1 MTKEISLVEA
11 CLIYSIKNR
20 VDRKTTY
27 KELGKILNDNK
38 INSSTSTN
46 LNNLFKENQLTKELF
61 KFFYVIFKDL
71 NLEFDK
77 DNKMIF
83 ISSNNNNYIEK
94 IEKFLNEKLTLDVQ
108 EGDTVRQFVTKTLDP
123 LENLDNFKICLTRL
137 WFNTDVL
144 VEWSMPP
151 GMTENL

>member
-1 MTKEISLVEA
+1 AEIVLGVAEA
-11 CLIYSIKNR
+11 KAK
-20 VDRKTTY
+20 V
-27 KELGKILNDNK
+27 
-38 INSSTSTN
+38 
-46 LNNLFKENQLTKELF
+46 
-61 KFFYVIFKDL
+61 
-71 NLEFDK
+71 
-77 DNKMIF
+77 
-83 ISSNNNNYIEK
+83 
-94 IEKFLNEKLTLDVQ
+94 EKFLNEKLTLDVQ

>member
-1 MTKEISLVEA
+1 MAIMAMLNMIAKIKKQKSPRPIVLGVAEA
-11 CLIYSIKNR
+11 KAK
-20 VDRKTTY
+20 V
-27 KELGKILNDNK
+27 
-38 INSSTSTN
+38 
-46 LNNLFKENQLTKELF
+46 
-61 KFFYVIFKDL
+61 
-71 NLEFDK
+71 
-77 DNKMIF
+77 
-83 ISSNNNNYIEK
+83 
-94 IEKFLNEKLTLDVQ
+94 EKFLNEKLTFDVQ